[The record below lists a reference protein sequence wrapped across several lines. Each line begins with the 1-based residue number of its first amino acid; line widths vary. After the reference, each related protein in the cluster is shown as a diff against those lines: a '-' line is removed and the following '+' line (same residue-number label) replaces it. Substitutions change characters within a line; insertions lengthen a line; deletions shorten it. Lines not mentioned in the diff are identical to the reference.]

1 MRKVEVKYLSLFDDN
16 KREEKHGITKEI
28 YKLEWKLQEYL
39 ANDNLFVIFLKGQMY
54 IEQMISGIL
63 NKFGKYKKRM
73 DFHNKL
79 KALKKLEKL
88 PTDIIN
94 VLFEIKKVRNSLAH
108 EFDRDISTDD
118 INSIYKKL
126 SSSNQKEV
134 KNMFKEIK
142 GRKEKLINIFIF
154 ILKVLFKVKMSSKHN

>member
-16 KREEKHGITKEI
+16 KREEKHGITKET

-39 ANDNLFVIFLKGQMY
+39 ADDNLFVIFLKGQMY

-63 NKFGKYKKRM
+63 QKFGKYKKRM

-79 KALKKLEKL
+79 KTLKKLKKL

-108 EFDRDISTDD
+108 EFDRNISTDD

-142 GRKEKLINIFIF
+142 GRKVKLINIFIF
-154 ILKVLFKVKMSSKHN
+154 ILKVLFKFKMSSKHN

>member
-16 KREEKHGITKEI
+16 KREEKHGITKET

-39 ANDNLFVIFLKGQMY
+39 ADDNLFVIFLKGQMY

-63 NKFGKYKKRM
+63 QKFSKYKKRM

-79 KALKKLEKL
+79 KTLKKLKKL

-108 EFDRDISTDD
+108 EFDRNISTDD

-142 GRKEKLINIFIF
+142 GRKVKLINIFIF
-154 ILKVLFKVKMSSKHN
+154 ILKVLFKFKMSSKHN

>member
-16 KREEKHGITKEI
+16 KREEKHGITKET
-28 YKLEWKLQEYL
+28 YKLERKLQEYL

-63 NKFGKYKKRM
+63 NKFDKYKKKM

-134 KNMFKEIK
+134 KNMFKDIK

-154 ILKVLFKVKMSSKHN
+154 ILKILFSVKMFSKHN

>member
-16 KREEKHGITKEI
+16 KREEKHGVTKET
-28 YKLEWKLQEYL
+28 YKLERKLQEYL

-54 IEQMISGIL
+54 IEQMISDIL
-63 NKFGKYKKRM
+63 KKIGKYKKRM

-79 KALKKLEKL
+79 KALKNLEKL
-88 PTDIIN
+88 PTNIIN

-118 INSIYKKL
+118 INSIFKKL

-134 KNMFKEIK
+134 KNMFKDIK